1 MDLVVQHP
9 GLALLVLAGGLLVA
23 GAILRRVVFLAAGI
37 ALVCAIGMF
46 FPGPRALAAQ
56 IADAEGI
63 SGRAA
68 CAWAGV
74 SSWDVLSGAVAPA
87 DLAECAPAPAK
98 PPRAGTNGR

>member
-1 MDLVVQHP
+1 MDLAVQHP
-9 GLALLVLAGGLLVA
+9 GLALLVLALGLLVA
-23 GAILRRVVFLAAGI
+23 GAILRRVVFLAAGV

-56 IADAEGI
+56 IADAKGI

-74 SSWDVLSGAVAPA
+74 SSWDALSGAVAPG
-87 DLAECAPAPAK
+87 DLPECSAALKKA
-98 PPRAGTNGR
+98 PRAGAKGR